1 MKDILLV
8 TNYWHFENEREGSRY
23 LTLASMITEAGMRLE
38 IVTSSFYHATKSQ
51 REYSEEFLNS
61 FPYKITL
68 INEPGYSS
76 NISVKRLLS
85 QWIFGRNVIKYIK
98 TREKPDLIYCV
109 VPSLEVADLITGYA
123 NNQKIKVVID
133 IQDLWPEAFRMKFS
147 IPIISDLVFFPFK
160 RKADRIYSRADEI
173 IAVSQTYVNRAL
185 RHNRKCKKGHCI
197 YLGLELDKFYQ
208 YAHGAGKIEKAN
220 DELWIAYVGTL
231 GYSYDLLSI
240 IDAISIIQNK
250 GRCPENIKL
259 VLQVMGDGPRRN
271 EFEEYAKVKGVS
283 TVFTGKLNYPDM
295 VRRLCRCDIAVNP
308 IVKNSAASII
318 NKHADYAAAG
328 LPVINTQKSKEYRR
342 LLERYQA
349 GLNCKPEDAADLAGK
364 LAYLIRN
371 KDARIQMG
379 ENHKKLAV
387 EKFDRKKT
395 YQKAVALLKDE
406 KQEKKTGFQILL
418 STMNQA
424 DYNLLEKMNIES
436 EAIVINQWDRNQWD
450 EFTHKGKKIQWL
462 SSKERGIGLSR
473 NTALM
478 KATADICL
486 FSDDDIRYIDGY
498 ENKILQAF
506 RKIPEADVI
515 IFDIE
520 LINRTKEISNPR
532 RIKKIHRLRFY
543 NSMRYGACRM
553 AIRRESIIRKN
564 IYFSLLFGGGARYS
578 AGEDSL
584 FIRECLRKK
593 LKLYAY
599 PLIIGYVDDSKSSWY
614 QGITDKLL
622 IDKGAFLTAAFPLIY
637 PLLFVYYA
645 IKLKKKCP
653 ENTGVID
660 IIKKFLIGKKDYM
673 RNNYG
678 AN

>member
-1 MKDILLV
+1 
-8 TNYWHFENEREGSRY
+8 
-23 LTLASMITEAGMRLE
+23 
-38 IVTSSFYHATKSQ
+38 
-51 REYSEEFLNS
+51 
-61 FPYKITL
+61 
-68 INEPGYSS
+68 
-76 NISVKRLLS
+76 
-85 QWIFGRNVIKYIK
+85 
-98 TREKPDLIYCV
+98 
-109 VPSLEVADLITGYA
+109 
-123 NNQKIKVVID
+123 
-133 IQDLWPEAFRMKFS
+133 
-147 IPIISDLVFFPFK
+147 
-160 RKADRIYSRADEI
+160 
-173 IAVSQTYVNRAL
+173 
-185 RHNRKCKKGHCI
+185 
-197 YLGLELDKFYQ
+197 
-208 YAHGAGKIEKAN
+208 
-220 DELWIAYVGTL
+220 
-231 GYSYDLLSI
+231 
-240 IDAISIIQNK
+240 
-250 GRCPENIKL
+250 
-259 VLQVMGDGPRRN
+259 
-271 EFEEYAKVKGVS
+271 
-283 TVFTGKLNYPDM
+283 M